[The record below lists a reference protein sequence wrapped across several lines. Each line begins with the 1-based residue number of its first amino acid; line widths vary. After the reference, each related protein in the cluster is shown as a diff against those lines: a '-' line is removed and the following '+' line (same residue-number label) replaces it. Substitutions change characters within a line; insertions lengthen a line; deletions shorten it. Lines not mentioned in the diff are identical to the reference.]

1 MDAKS
6 SRTAQ
11 SKASSTHFAGEGDER
26 LQCAL
31 LPRGHWPAHRWFDVD
46 VVPQFENPFHMEDMM
61 VFDDATLQS
70 ILCGNGFGLTVE
82 KLAYSLRGMPK
93 ELVRRIIDNM
103 QTEKRASFL
112 AEFQHTISEDQVEA
126 ARHEVLDRLFWE
138 LTYWKTPDLYEEL
151 TEGEQL
157 HPQIFQ
163 QLEPDVRG
171 NIVLDAGAGSGRAS
185 LECVRYGAKKVYAVE
200 PSPGLLHILQKK
212 LDSNRVVL
220 CQGRFDALPLYTHSV
235 DLAISCSA
243 FTAEETQGGEPGLAE
258 LRRVTKP
265 GGKVV
270 VIWPRLQD
278 YDWLEQHGFTYVRL
292 PAQEEM
298 CAHFRSMQSAL
309 RCARHFYAHN
319 PKVAQ
324 YIERERTP
332 DVPFSV
338 LGINPPCDYCWLLVD

>member
-1 MDAKS
+1 MDAKDHS
-6 SRTAQ
+6 AAQ
-11 SKASSTHFAGEGDER
+11 SIASSAHFAGEGDER
-26 LQCAL
+26 LQYAL
-31 LPRGHWPAHRWFDVD
+31 LPRGQWPAHRWFDAD
-46 VVPQFENPFHMEDMM
+46 VIPQFENLFQMEDVM
-61 VFDDATLQS
+61 VFDGAALRN
-70 ILCGNGFGLTVE
+70 ILCSNGFGLTVE
-82 KLAYSLRGMPK
+82 KLAESLHGVSE
-93 ELVRRIIDNM
+93 ELVQRITDNM
-103 QTEKRASFL
+103 PTEKRASFL
-112 AEFQHTISEDQVEA
+112 AEFQRTVSEDQVEA
-126 ARHEVLDRLFWE
+126 ARHEVLDRLFWG
-138 LTYWKTPDLYEEL
+138 LTYWKTPDFYEEV

-163 QLEPDVRG
+163 QLELDVRG

-200 PSPGLLHILQKK
+200 PSPGLLRILQKK

-220 CQGRFDALPLYTHSV
+220 CQGHFDVLPLYNQSV

-243 FTAEETQGGEPGLAE
+243 FTAEEAQGGESGLAE

-270 VIWPRLQD
+270 IIWPRLQD

-292 PAQEEM
+292 PGQEEM
-298 CAHFRSMQSAL
+298 SVHFRSMQSAL

-324 YIERERTP
+324 YLERECTP
-332 DVPFSV
+332 DVPYSI